1 MILYT
6 IYDHN
11 VVMGSSSKDNGK
23 NNLNYSEMNIDGIQV
38 QVSRYGDS
46 DYQVQRIISTNP
58 YDYLNPKIQPG
69 TIIPK

>member
-11 VVMGSSSKDNGK
+11 VVMGSSPSDNTE
-23 NNLNYSEMNIDGIQV
+23 NSLNYSEISIDGVQV
-38 QVSRYGDS
+38 EVSRYGNS

>member
-11 VVMGSSSKDNGK
+11 VVMGSSPTDNAE
-23 NNLNYSEMNIDGIQV
+23 NSLDYTEMSIDGVQV
-38 QVSRYGDS
+38 QISRYGNS

-58 YDYLNPKIQPG
+58 YDYLNPRIQPG

>member
-11 VVMGSSSKDNGK
+11 VVMGSNPADNGE
-23 NNLNYSEMNIDGIQV
+23 NSLSYSEMNIDGVQV
-38 QVSRYGDS
+38 QVSCYGSS

-58 YDYLNPKIQPG
+58 YDYLNPRIQPG